1 VNSDT
6 QIQTTLSPLIAVI
19 AGIIAG
25 THLFG
30 WDSSAWTAVI
40 GGLVGLAAVVWGNI
54 ASSKANIISTAA
66 NQPEVQSI
74 KLASSARALSSPR
87 RLRTSRSK
95 C

>member
-1 VNSDT
+1 VNST

-30 WDSSAWTAVI
+30 WDSSAWSAVI
-40 GGLVGLAAVVWGNI
+40 GGLLGLGAIIWGNV

-74 KLASSARALSSPR
+74 KLMSSASSDLVNATPSNVQ
-87 RLRTSRSK
+87 K
-95 C
+95 